1 MMAKIVGCAA
11 TFELLKGLMAVGA
24 DRLVAITNTA
34 PGADKIALARG
45 QGPGVGNIFHR
56 LRAYFHPTMQINAI
70 LGQKKEGHLALDQ
83 LTLILLHMRH
93 QTLTLALLR
102 RCQQIAFAFVRVFTL
117 FKLNADRRSHHVK

>member
-45 QGPGVGNIFHR
+45 QGLVTFFTGCAHTFTR
-56 LRAYFHPTMQINAI
+56 LC
-70 LGQKKEGHLALDQ
+70 K
-83 LTLILLHMRH
+83 
-93 QTLTLALLR
+93 
-102 RCQQIAFAFVRVFTL
+102 
-117 FKLNADRRSHHVK
+117 